1 MGIRLGALF
10 IDAGVMLGALVV
22 AAFVAEAFGIDRS
35 SGEAVYSIGASA
47 AYFMWYA
54 LLLVYHPICWWAFQ
68 GSIGQRILGLRVLRA
83 IDGGHI
89 GAASTLIRYLV
100 WAGCQLTVVLALVA
114 AGIASS
120 HPARQAW
127 WDRAAGTVVVKTL

>member
-1 MGIRLGALF
+1 MGIRLGALL
-10 IDAGVMLGALVV
+10 IDAGVMLGALFV
-22 AAFVAEAFGIDRS
+22 AAAAAEAFGVDRS
-35 SGEAVYSIGASA
+35 SGEAAYSAGATA

-83 IDGGHI
+83 RDGGPI
-89 GAASTLIRYLV
+89 GVGATLIRYLV
-100 WAGCQLTVVLALVA
+100 WAGCQLTVVLALIA

-120 HPARQAW
+120 DPARQAW
-127 WDRAAGTVVVKTL
+127 WDEAARTAVVKTL